1 MKFTTTATVIAAALA
16 SFADPAQARIGG
28 WNGAA
33 AQAAAMVISGFNG
46 GQLNGPSSGPARM
59 NIRNGPAPIVRVI
72 RDEDD
77 VLGGYRNPVFA
88 DNRAH
93 NAREGYTSVPAG
105 GRYDSAYY
113 KRHHNPNHYS
123 DEGDVLGHRDH
134 GLDRTHGRLFEDEDD
149 FLGGYRNPVFANNRA
164 HNAREGYTSVP
175 AGGRYDS
182 AYYKR
187 HHNPNHYADEDD
199 LDYLGNCND
208 SDWWRHSYC
217 HTRFREKN
225 RWGRDEEEDDSLGHR
240 PTKLCRSSGG
250 RHNECI

>member
-72 RDEDD
+72 R
-77 VLGGYRNPVFA
+77 
-88 DNRAH
+88 
-93 NAREGYTSVPAG
+93 
-105 GRYDSAYY
+105 
-113 KRHHNPNHYS
+113 
-123 DEGDVLGHRDH
+123 
-134 GLDRTHGRLFEDEDD
+134 DEDD

-217 HTRFREKN
+217 HTRFR
-225 RWGRDEEEDDSLGHR
+225 GRDEEEDDSLGHR
-240 PTKLCRSSGG
+240 PTKLCRSSVG
-250 RHNECI
+250 RHNECN

>member
-1 MKFTTTATVIAAALA
+1 MKFTTTATVIAAAVA
-16 SFADPAQARIGG
+16 GIADPAQARIGG

-59 NIRNGPAPIVRVI
+59 SIRNGPAPIVRVI
-72 RDEDD
+72 R
-77 VLGGYRNPVFA
+77 
-88 DNRAH
+88 
-93 NAREGYTSVPAG
+93 
-105 GRYDSAYY
+105 
-113 KRHHNPNHYS
+113 
-123 DEGDVLGHRDH
+123 
-134 GLDRTHGRLFEDEDD
+134 DEDD

-187 HHNPNHYADEDD
+187 HHNPNHYADDDDLVSDFRNPIFGNNRLTAAFMRKHNAGEGYNSLGIRYKDEDD